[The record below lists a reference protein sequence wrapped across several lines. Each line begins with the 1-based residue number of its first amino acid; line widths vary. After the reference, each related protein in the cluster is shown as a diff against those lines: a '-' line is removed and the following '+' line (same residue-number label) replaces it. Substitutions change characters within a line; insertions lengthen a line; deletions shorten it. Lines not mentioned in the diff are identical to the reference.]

1 MTPLE
6 KQLPKLRDAIACY
19 ADVSLD
25 ALHVLPTTG
34 LAHDHI
40 VVEGTDWLLRVPR
53 QSQMQ
58 LDAAHNL
65 NYQATCF
72 ERMSASGHTPACHA
86 QIEPCADIPMGALL
100 VDYIKGHPLQPPKDM
115 HLVAQTLA
123 AIHALPL
130 IPTDQRAPLIDQK
143 DPMSAT
149 LEEVLGQAQFIP
161 KANLSSETVKLINRE
176 IKAAKDSI
184 ANLPVSPVTL
194 VSFDAHPG
202 NFIVNKDNRAYLVD
216 LEKGRYSGAGFDLAH
231 ASLYTST
238 TWDVASYS
246 ELSPDEIKAFYAAW
260 MQAMPQSLAEKWQP
274 FLMPM
279 RRLMWLWS
287 ITWCAKW
294 SVESN
299 QDLKLSKHKASD
311 TEDWSAEN
319 TDDDLIAHVRGRVEQ
334 YLKPEIIE
342 RVCADWYS

>member
-6 KQLPKLRDAIACY
+6 QQLPKLRDAIASH

-25 ALHVLPTTG
+25 ALRILPTTG

-40 VVEGTDWLLRVPR
+40 IVEGTDWLLRVPR

-72 ERMSASGHTPACHA
+72 ERMSDSGHTPVCHA
-86 QIEPCADIPMGALL
+86 RIEPSVDIPMGALL
-100 VDYIKGHPLQPPKDM
+100 VDYIEGQPLQPPGDM
-115 HLVAQTLA
+115 HMVAKTLA

-130 IPTDQRAPLIDQK
+130 IPAEQRAPLIDQK

-161 KANLSSETVKLINRE
+161 SANLSSETVKLINRE
-176 IKAAKDSI
+176 IKAAQDSI
-184 ANLPVSPVTL
+184 ANLPLSPVAL

-238 TWDVASYS
+238 TWDLASYS
-246 ELSPDEIKAFYAAW
+246 VLSTDEIKSFYDAW
-260 MQAMPQSLAEKWQP
+260 LEAMPPSLAEQWQP

-294 SVESN
+294 LVESN
-299 QDLKLSKHKASD
+299 QDLKLSKHKVSD
-311 TEDWSAEN
+311 TEDWSTEN
-319 TDDDLIAHVRGRVEQ
+319 TDDALITHVRGRVEQ

-342 RVCADWYS
+342 RVCADWRT